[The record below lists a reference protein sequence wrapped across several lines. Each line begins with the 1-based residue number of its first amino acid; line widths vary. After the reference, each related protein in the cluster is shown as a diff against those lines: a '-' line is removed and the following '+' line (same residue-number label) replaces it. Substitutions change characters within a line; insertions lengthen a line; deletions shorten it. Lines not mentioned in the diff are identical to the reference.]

1 MEHEFWHERWRNEQI
16 GFHQPQ
22 GNPLLQ
28 QHWPDLG
35 IPPES
40 DVFVPLCGKSRDM
53 AWLAQR
59 GHQVVGCELSARAVE
74 AFFREQNL
82 EPRVETGERFT
93 RYAAGPFTVLCGDFF
108 QIEADDLSPATALYD
123 RAALIA
129 MPESM
134 RDAYAAH
141 LLSLLAAD
149 APGLLITLEYDQ
161 SRMQGPPFSV
171 SAEEVERLFGERYGI
186 TMLAEVNALADSPR
200 FAQAGL
206 TGLWERAYRLSPRP

>member
-1 MEHEFWHERWRNEQI
+1 MEHEFWHERWRNAQI

-22 GNPLLQ
+22 GNPLLR

-59 GHQVVGCELSARAVE
+59 GHRVVGCELSARAVE

-82 EPRVETGERFT
+82 EPRVEAGKRFT
-93 RYAAGPFTVLCGDFF
+93 RYAAGPFTLLCGDFF
-108 QIEADDLSPATALYD
+108 QIEVDDLSPATALYD

-134 RDAYAAH
+134 RDAYAGH
-141 LLSLLAAD
+141 LLSLLAAGCAGIADHPGIRSEQD
-149 APGLLITLEYDQ
+149 A
-161 SRMQGPPFSV
+161 GPAV
-171 SAEEVERLFGERYGI
+171 FGFRRGGRAAVRGA
-186 TMLAEVNALADSPR
+186 LPHHNAVR
-200 FAQAGL
+200 G
-206 TGLWERAYRLSPRP
+206 